1 MKAYC
6 VPGKSREIEVCLQF
20 YSYTAESHIGP
31 AHLLV
36 EQAVELIL
44 HRISSSTSFRHTF
57 CIKDPD
63 L

>member
-36 EQAVELIL
+36 EQAVELVL
-44 HRISSSTSFRHTF
+44 HRISSTLYSTNEM
-57 CIKDPD
+57 
-63 L
+63 